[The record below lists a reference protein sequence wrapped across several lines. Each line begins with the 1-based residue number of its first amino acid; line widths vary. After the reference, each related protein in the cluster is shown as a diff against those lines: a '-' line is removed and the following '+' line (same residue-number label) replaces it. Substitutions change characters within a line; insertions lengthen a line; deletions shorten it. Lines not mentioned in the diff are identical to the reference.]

1 MSRLTDLQTR
11 LEQYTACEAAILDGA
26 QSYGIGSRNLTRAN
40 LKDISDMIK
49 YLEQEITAEQ
59 AKASGKRRNWSGG
72 IIPRDF

>member
-11 LEQYTACEAAILDGA
+11 LQQYTACETAILDGA
-26 QSYGIGSRNLTRAN
+26 QSYGVGSRNLTRAN
-40 LKDISDMIK
+40 LKEIADMIK
-49 YLEQEITAEQ
+49 YLEQEITAEE